1 MTAAD
6 YLTYLL
12 RFTRPAEMVPF
23 YPHDSEIEKYA
34 RTIGLDNVPPEFR
47 AHLVSEIDLCLL
59 ASGFDRKRPSE
70 VKQQLLRLSR
80 SAVRA
85 SKDLRRLVERLTDLA
100 NAKLPSLLKLHQ
112 DLTGDVRPTIIVD
125 RMNEIADQLARLAEI
140 AQKHAGSFHDEGGR
154 GGYFVFET
162 LVLRLAAVYEQATG
176 RKATV
181 TRDPHGSIGG
191 VFPGFIEATLPKVLE
206 LSRAS
211 GRPFPHPNTKQ
222 ARGEYIDT
230 TLENARRT
238 RK

>member
-125 RMNEIADQLARLAEI
+125 RMKLPISSLDLQRSHKSTQAAFTTRVDVEDI
-140 AQKHAGSFHDEGGR
+140 SF
-154 GGYFVFET
+154 
-162 LVLRLAAVYEQATG
+162 
-176 RKATV
+176 
-181 TRDPHGSIGG
+181 
-191 VFPGFIEATLPKVLE
+191 
-206 LSRAS
+206 SRRWFF
-211 GRPFPHPNTKQ
+211 G
-222 ARGEYIDT
+222 
-230 TLENARRT
+230 
-238 RK
+238 